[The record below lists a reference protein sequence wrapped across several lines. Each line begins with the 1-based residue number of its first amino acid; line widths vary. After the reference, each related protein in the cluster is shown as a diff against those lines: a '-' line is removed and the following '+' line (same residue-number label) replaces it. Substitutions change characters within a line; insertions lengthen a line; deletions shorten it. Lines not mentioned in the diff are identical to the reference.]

1 MPLAEQEPKLDDR
14 TFEELY
20 RDLRLRIPRY
30 TKEWTNYNE
39 SDPGITLVQL
49 FAWLSE
55 MMLVRMNKLPR
66 KNYIKFLQLLGQDL
80 RPAKPARADL
90 TFITKK
96 GNPQTIPER
105 TQVSAQLP
113 DGGLPL
119 IFETTRPLDPI
130 KPPLEVVGVLESGS
144 LVNIT
149 AANQKPGTK
158 FRPLGWF
165 GEIDSALYFGFKVE
179 PAPPPL
185 PPLFPGEMV
194 FRVFLPPEA
203 TAGQPQRSD
212 DPIPPAPV
220 NIVWEYRPRD
230 GEDWERLNVFLDES
244 AAFTR
249 EGYIRVEGPGEIEPS
264 QEPRLNPTP
273 LYWIRARLDE
283 GAYPGGEGPEID
295 FIRHNTVLAE
305 NLVTATGSI
314 LGDSDGEPGQDFLL
328 PFRPVQPDSLKIV
341 SESASGTEEWTR
353 VDDFLASDPDDRHFT
368 LNATEGSIRFGD
380 GNRGEIPPA
389 GAQIVATQFRYGGS
403 ARGNQAG
410 PGTIKSARTNL
421 DGIEKVTN
429 ERTAAG
435 GADEQT
441 LAELLIEAPAIIK
454 RRERAITTS
463 DFESFAREIGGVKN
477 VVALVNTH
485 PDFPE
490 VEVPGAVT
498 VVIVPD
504 VGGTPP
510 QPSIELIRAVCSQ
523 LEPRRLITTE
533 VYVKG
538 PDYRQ
543 VRIEAELA
551 AKPNASFDSVARNV
565 TEALKK
571 LLDPRT
577 RGFGKDL
584 HTSEIFRV
592 ILDADSNIT
601 SVKNLNIYLDGRPVD
616 VLKQIVIAGAEML
629 YGEDHLVVVKPEQD
643 R

>member
-39 SDPGITLVQL
+39 SDPGITLLQL

-55 MMLVRMNKLPR
+55 MMLVRMNQIPR
-66 KNYIKFLQLLGQDL
+66 KNYIKFLRLLGQEL
-80 RPAKPARADL
+80 RPAKPARVDL
-90 TFITKK
+90 TFFTKE
-96 GNPQTIPER
+96 GNPQTIRER

-113 DGGLPL
+113 DGEPPI
-119 IFETTRPLDPI
+119 IFETLRPLDPI

-144 LVNIT
+144 LVNLT
-149 AANQKPGTK
+149 AANQQPGTK

-165 GEIDSALYFGFKVE
+165 GEVDSALYLGFKVVNS
-179 PAPPPL
+179 PA
-185 PPLFPGEMV
+185 PLFPGEMA

-203 TAGQPQRSD
+203 TAGRPQRTD

-220 NIVWEYRPRD
+220 SIIWEYRPRD
-230 GEDWERLNVFLDES
+230 GEDWTRLNVFLDES

-249 EGYIRVEGPGEIEPS
+249 EGYIRVEGPSEIEPS
-264 QEPRLNPTP
+264 NEPRLHPTP
-273 LYWIRARLDE
+273 LFWIRARLD
-283 GAYPGGEGPEID
+283 GGVYPGAEGPEID
-295 FIRHNTVLAE
+295 FIRPNTVPAE
-305 NLVTATGSI
+305 SLVTVTGSI
-314 LGDSDGEPGQDFLL
+314 LGTSDGEPQQDFLL
-328 PFRPVQPDSLKIV
+328 PFRPVQPDSLKV
-341 SESASGTEEWTR
+341 VTEVNDTIETWER
-353 VDDFLASDPDDRHFT
+353 VDDFLASSPNDRHFV

-380 GNRGEIPPA
+380 GNHGEIPPA
-389 GAQIVATQFRYGGS
+389 SASVVADHFRYGGS

-410 PGTIKSARTNL
+410 PGTIKNPRTNL

-435 GADEQT
+435 GANEQT
-441 LAELLIEAPAIIK
+441 LDELLIEGPSIIK
-454 RRERAITTS
+454 RRERAITAN

-485 PDFPE
+485 PDFPG
-490 VEVPGAVT
+490 VQVPGSVT

-510 QPSIELIRAVCSQ
+510 QPSTELIRAVCSQ

-538 PDYRQ
+538 PDYKQ
-543 VRIEAELA
+543 VRIEADLA
-551 AKPNASFDSVARNV
+551 AKQNASFDSVARNV
-565 TEALKK
+565 KKALQK

-577 RGFGKDL
+577 RTFGKDL
-584 HTSEIFRV
+584 HTSEIFKV

-616 VLKQIVIAGAEML
+616 VLKQIAITGAEML
-629 YGEDHLVVVKPEQD
+629 YGEDHLVVVRPEQD